1 MPSPEHPLLKGAGPH
16 LRWRWGWLKGVGYRL
31 KWMLCGQ
38 RVRAG
43 KRFSVQGRL
52 RVRGP
57 GWVEFGSDCLV
68 DGNTDLFTHAPEAK
82 ISIGDR
88 CFLNGS
94 RVSSVQSILIDSRCI
109 IADARLMDTDF
120 HSVARDRLDREA
132 KIAVASIHIEENV
145 WVAAGAAVLKG
156 VQIGRNS
163 VVGFGAVVVQ
173 SVPSDAIVAGNPA
186 RVVAQVP
193 SNSSKA

>member
-1 MPSPEHPLLKGAGPH
+1 
-16 LRWRWGWLKGVGYRL
+16 
-31 KWMLCGQ
+31 
-38 RVRAG
+38 
-43 KRFSVQGRL
+43 
-52 RVRGP
+52 
-57 GWVEFGSDCLV
+57 
-68 DGNTDLFTHAPEAK
+68 
-82 ISIGDR
+82 
-88 CFLNGS
+88 
-94 RVSSVQSILIDSRCI
+94 
-109 IADARLMDTDF
+109 MDTDF